1 LIAENLGL
9 LGRINTYDRKSI
21 LATMYF
27 WVLVLMIVSIPLSKY
42 MMSVSQFALSGI
54 LILEQIR
61 IERVQSFFRKY
72 NGFVA
77 GLLLLPGC
85 IIWVMQGIAGI
96 LRKFLR
102 KDNLPAIV
110 FSSLYVLHLA
120 GLVFTVDF
128 DYALKDLRIKLPLL
142 VLPVILTV
150 SEPLSDKKFRML
162 MLFFVASVIF
172 GTLVSTGVLLTRE
185 VDNLRDISVFISH
198 IRFSLLISLAVFTLA
213 YFTLRRDD
221 YPRLLRL
228 LFLLLTFWLL
238 AYLVLSASITGLV
251 VLMLALFC
259 MAVYYTLKKKNIYS
273 RIAAVA
279 LLIVPVIIL
288 LYVLGVVS
296 DVFRLNPV
304 DFSKL
309 DKQTASGNYYW
320 HDTTNLQTENGHYV
334 WIYIST
340 DEMREAWNKRSSL
353 DFDGHDNKSQ
363 ILRFTLIRYLSSK
376 GLRKDAEGVA
386 QLTEQDVALIENGEA
401 SVRYHERS
409 GFYIRLYKIIW
420 EVQQYVRT
428 GDPSGHSAMQRIE
441 YWKTSAQIIRNN
453 LLFGVGTGDM
463 NIAFEKQYEIMNSPL
478 KPEYRWRSHNQF
490 FSITVGFGLLGIA
503 WFLLALLYP
512 PLKTHRMNDY
522 FFFSFFVIMVA
533 SMISEDT
540 IETQVGVTIFAFFTS
555 LFLFG
560 KKDKNP
566 I

>member
-1 LIAENLGL
+1 
-9 LGRINTYDRKSI
+9 
-21 LATMYF
+21 MYF
-27 WVLVLMIVSIPLSKY
+27 WGLVLMILSIPLSKY

-54 LILEQIR
+54 LILDHIKMD
-61 IERVQSFFRKY
+61 RVQSLFRKN
-72 NGFVA
+72 NGLFA
-77 GLLLLPGC
+77 GILLLPFAV
-85 IIWVMQGIAGI
+85 IWTIQGITGI
-96 LRKFLR
+96 FRRFLR
-102 KDNLPAIV
+102 KENLPAIV
-110 FSSLYVLHLA
+110 FSSLYLLHLA

-150 SEPLSDKKFRML
+150 SEPLNNKKFRML
-162 MLFFVASVIF
+162 MLFFTASVIF
-172 GTLVSTGVLLTRE
+172 GTLVGTWVLLTSE
-185 VDNLRDISVFISH
+185 VDNIRDISVFISH
-198 IRFSLLISLAVFTLA
+198 IRFSLLISLAIFTLA
-213 YFTLRRDD
+213 YFTLRRDE
-221 YPRLLRL
+221 YSRLLRL
-228 LFLLLTFWLL
+228 LFLLLTGWLL
-238 AYLVLSASITGLV
+238 AYMVLSASITGLV
-251 VLMLALFC
+251 VLLLALFC
-259 MAVYYTLKKKNIYS
+259 MAVYYSLKKKDLYS
-273 RIAAVA
+273 RIAATA
-279 LLIVPVIIL
+279 LLIVPVIIM

-309 DKQTASGNYYW
+309 ENQTASGNYYW

-340 DEMREAWNKRSSL
+340 DELREAWNNRSSL

-363 ILRFTLIRYLSSK
+363 LLRFTLIRYLTSK
-376 GLRKDAEGVA
+376 GLRKDAGGVA
-386 QLTEQDVALIENGEA
+386 QLTNDDIALIESGEA

-420 EVQQYVRT
+420 EVQQYLRT

-441 YWKTSAQIIRNN
+441 YWKTSVQIIRNN

-490 FSITVGFGLLGIA
+490 FSITVGFGLIGIA
-503 WFLLALLYP
+503 WFLFALLYP
-512 PLKTHRMNDY
+512 PLKTRRMNDY
-522 FFFSFFVIMVA
+522 FFFSFFVIMMA

-560 KKDKNP
+560 KREKTP